1 MCIFLCFLKTI
12 YLHLDFT
19 FCVIKFI
26 IPLLGVVFVILLT
39 GSTQSISADHTE
51 PGIVIFKDATNVNI
65 VDSEGSKYKIFMH
78 AVIRNVDGHLITTIE
93 NTANGA
99 YIPHKIT
106 DHVFDTL
113 MGKKEIITID
123 NIKYEK
129 VQYMFTPT
137 LVQRTIGYYPIF
149 SELTVELEVEEDVYT
164 KMNEE
169 KKNYSIWKIHYCAE
183 FDGHG
188 YRCIPIFQVL
198 TPTLTLEPSDTP
210 TQQWTILR
218 EIT

>member
-1 MCIFLCFLKTI
+1 M
-12 YLHLDFT
+12 
-19 FCVIKFI
+19 IKFL
-26 IPLLGVVFVILLT
+26 IPLLGIIFAILLT
-39 GSTQSISADHTE
+39 NSIQSISADHTE
-51 PGIVIFKDATNVNI
+51 PGIGIFKDATNVNI

-78 AVIRNVDGHLITTIE
+78 AIIRNVDGHLITTIE

-113 MGKKEIITID
+113 MGQKEIVTIND
-123 NIKYEK
+123 IKYEK

-137 LVQRTIGYYPIF
+137 LVQRTLGYYPIF

-164 KMNEE
+164 KMNKE
-169 KKNYSIWKIHYCAE
+169 KKDYSIWKIHYCAY
-183 FDGHG
+183 FDVHG

-198 TPTLTLEPSDTP
+198 TPTLTLEPNDIP

-218 EIT
+218 ELK